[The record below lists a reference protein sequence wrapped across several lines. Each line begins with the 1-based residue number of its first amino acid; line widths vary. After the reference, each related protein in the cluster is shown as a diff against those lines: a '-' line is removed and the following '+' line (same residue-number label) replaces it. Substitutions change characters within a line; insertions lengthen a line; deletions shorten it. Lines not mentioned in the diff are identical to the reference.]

1 MFQYTDPHKLQSLTK
16 VKNKMKKIIMAA
28 ALLIGFTTYHA
39 YAAKLQSELFLSL
52 PETFN
57 SPASSDFDKEGNIY
71 FTSPNFHNDALI
83 KSGEMQKPA
92 LPTIGKIDKL
102 NKLTTWYTFKAEDM
116 EKSSDKVAPMGIGF
130 GPDGNAYVADMQLW
144 FNGESR
150 LIRINVKDGKA
161 VSTDVVI
168 TGFTFPNGAVWKG
181 NELFVSDTVLK
192 SENGTTISGVYKF
205 NIQELS
211 ADKPIQIKPFVSYE
225 DNDAHLFETFEST
238 GLLNFGANGLT
249 IDGDGNLYTAIM
261 EEGSVHKT
269 TMDKNN
275 KKIKTSIFATGM
287 IATDGLKW
295 DKRTNKIYIADLF
308 ANAIYSIDMNGKL
321 ELLAQNGDTD
331 GSNGEL
337 DAPAEVIVRGD
348 EIIVTNFDAVFDS
361 AAMTNKTAEKPIT
374 LSVIKLK

>member
-1 MFQYTDPHKLQSLTK
+1 
-16 VKNKMKKIIMAA
+16 MKKIIMAA
-28 ALLIGFTTYHA
+28 TLLIGFATNHA
-39 YAAKLQSELFLSL
+39 YAAKLQSELFLNL

-71 FTSPNFHNDALI
+71 FTSPNFHNEALI
-83 KSGEMQKPA
+83 RSGEMTKPA
-92 LPTIGKIDKL
+92 LPTIGKIDKF
-102 NKLTTWYTFKAEDM
+102 NKLTTWYTFKPEDM
-116 EKSSDKVAPMGIGF
+116 EKSSGKVAPMGIGF

-144 FNGESR
+144 FNGQSR

-161 VSTDVVI
+161 VSTDVVV

-181 NELFVSDTVLK
+181 NDLFVSDTVLK

-205 NIQELS
+205 NIKELNS
-211 ADKPIQIKPFVSYE
+211 DKPIQIKPFVSYGN
-225 DNDAHLFETFEST
+225 NDTHLFETFEST
-238 GLLNFGANGLT
+238 GALNFGANGLT

-275 KKIKTSIFATGM
+275 KKIKTTVFATGM

-331 GSNGEL
+331 GANGEL

-361 AAMTNKTAEKPIT
+361 SEMTNKTAEKPIT